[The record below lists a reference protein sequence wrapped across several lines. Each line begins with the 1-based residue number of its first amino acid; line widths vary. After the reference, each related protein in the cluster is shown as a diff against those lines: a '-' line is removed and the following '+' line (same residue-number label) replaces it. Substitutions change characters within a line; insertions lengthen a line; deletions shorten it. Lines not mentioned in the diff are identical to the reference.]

1 MDKCWQAHWHD
12 IHVKNM
18 ALGINMD
25 WATIPKSLQ
34 AQRQPK
40 LVGRI
45 LWFAP
50 TSFGKKPL
58 RSATMLDLLSACVN

>member
-12 IHVKNM
+12 IHVKKNM

-25 WATIPKSLQ
+25 WATIPESLQ

-50 TSFGKKPL
+50 PPPQVIH
-58 RSATMLDLLSACVN
+58 LDLLDLSYP

>member
-1 MDKCWQAHWHD
+1 
-12 IHVKNM
+12 
-18 ALGINMD
+18 MD
-25 WATIPKSLQ
+25 WATIPESLQ

-50 TSFGKKPL
+50 PPPPPQVIH
-58 RSATMLDLLSACVN
+58 LDLLDLSYP